1 MVGSEM
7 AGVGHAFAETEKPK
21 IAEWLEKVAL
31 AGAVIWN
38 GGSPDAL
45 RRQTFTFSTWLKS
58 KMTT

>member
-1 MVGSEM
+1 M
-7 AGVGHAFAETEKPK
+7 ARNPFPPDLADRIIGAQLP
-21 IAEWLEKVAL
+21 ILEKVAL